1 MAASDPLCDSTP
13 IGNSGGPS
21 CSATFTLR
29 TRTWLEH
36 GSILPGLVSLADFIV
51 AASEFAVNEVERRFR
66 IYGNLKHLSSLSK
79 SAFVTK
85 DVAKIFRNVDF
96 MWRGRESLLED
107 LDSGF
112 GCDSRIEQFVNA
124 KAINWNGANDIA
136 IAFVVITEFDA
147 ITAKEVR
154 IVADSLRKAHVDV
167 AIDNGTIGTNV
178 YRCIGFHPRPNGSEL
193 H

>member
-1 MAASDPLCDSTP
+1 MIHYVIPP
-13 IGNSGGPS
+13 R
-21 CSATFTLR
+21 SATRVDHLVLPR
-29 TRTWLEH
+29 SLCALEH

-112 GCDSRIEQFVNA
+112 GCDSE
-124 KAINWNGANDIA
+124 
-136 IAFVVITEFDA
+136 
-147 ITAKEVR
+147 
-154 IVADSLRKAHVDV
+154 
-167 AIDNGTIGTNV
+167 
-178 YRCIGFHPRPNGSEL
+178 
-193 H
+193 